1 MFRLS
6 TTSNL
11 QLHFSF
17 FCLLKSAREQR
28 HSNELRVFFRQSF
41 VKMRASGTK
50 SRIRDI
56 NVNNITSFPSSFK
69 PLFES
74 EAKWRAIDMKV
85 IFYSHANKTHF
96 HKKSFALLRPHFES
110 GSFWNSEMACFFFV
124 LCCKLTKNSKQKIQE
139 ELKEKCLRRGQLP
152 QLNQCKRKEKLY
164 ILPKIDE
171 RNREKRKTF
180 ISLIKM

>member
-1 MFRLS
+1 
-6 TTSNL
+6 
-11 QLHFSF
+11 
-17 FCLLKSAREQR
+17 
-28 HSNELRVFFRQSF
+28 
-41 VKMRASGTK
+41 
-50 SRIRDI
+50 
-56 NVNNITSFPSSFK
+56 
-69 PLFES
+69 
-74 EAKWRAIDMKV
+74 MKV
-85 IFYSHANKTHF
+85 IFHSHANKTHF
-96 HKKSFALLRPHFES
+96 HEKSFALLRPHFES

-139 ELKEKCLRRGQLP
+139 ELKEKCLKRGQLP

>member
-41 VKMRASGTK
+41 VKMSASGTK
-50 SRIRDI
+50 SRTRDT
-56 NVNNITSFPSSFK
+56 NVNNNTSFPSSFK

-74 EAKWRAIDMKV
+74 EAKCRAIDMKV

-124 LCCKLTKNSKQKIQE
+124 LSCKLTKNNRQKKSKKSWKKNVWE
-139 ELKEKCLRRGQLP
+139 GDSY
-152 QLNQCKRKEKLY
+152 LN
-164 ILPKIDE
+164 
-171 RNREKRKTF
+171 
-180 ISLIKM
+180 